1 MQNACMDNYSTTF
14 NSFPMIM
21 DYHSEQNE
29 NSRWLRCKIKDL
41 TVEPLGESSEL
52 FANPDRFAEGISEL
66 AVKDTAYNLGLAIT
80 VDGDTYPMRSTAYKT
95 MLDRAKINGSSLPKL
110 ERPLLAR
117 VVNDCLKLST
127 TDALVLIR
135 DEKVSAIHS
144 GDEADYSVLP
154 IKELLNA
161 LQVKLNERFPGNQFD
176 TGYSDHSITSA
187 SWSLPEQRDELLD
200 TYSRLLNSN
209 GKRGM
214 LRRMTPGVR
223 FTTSDIGVSSAK
235 VSALLMGNGYSIH
248 IGDCINIDHRNKK
261 TVADFDKALD
271 QLFAQYEDGIRRLE
285 ELERTVLS
293 YPVNAMTRICK
304 KLCMPKKQAL
314 EAIARFEITYGGGSA
329 TAHDVFFALQEI
341 PYQMRCDNVP
351 ESKLIAIEENMARV
365 LKLNWREYD
374 LASKAVDY

>member
-21 DYHSEQNE
+21 DYHREQNE

-41 TVEPLGESSEL
+41 KIEPLHEDSVL
-52 FANPDRFAEGISEL
+52 YANPDRFASGISED
-66 AVKDTAYNLGLAIT
+66 AVKDTAKNLGLAIT
-80 VDGDTYPMRSTAYKT
+80 VDGNIYPMRSTAYKT
-95 MLDRAKINGSSLPKL
+95 MLDRAKISGSSLPKL

-117 VVNDCLKLST
+117 VVNDCLHLST

-144 GDEADYSVLP
+144 GDETDYSVLP
-154 IKELLNA
+154 IKELLGS
-161 LQVKLNERFPGNQFD
+161 LQKRLNERFPQNHFD

-187 SWSLPEQRDELLD
+187 SWSMPEQRDELLS
-200 TYSRLLNSN
+200 TYSKLLDSQ
-209 GKRGM
+209 GKGGII
-214 LRRMTPGVR
+214 RRMMPGIR
-223 FTTSDIGVSSAK
+223 FTTSDIGILSAK
-235 VSALLMGNGYSIH
+235 VSALLVGNGYSIH
-248 IGDCINIDHRNKK
+248 IGGCIDIDHRNKK
-261 TVADFDKALD
+261 TVSDFDKALD
-271 QLFAQYEDGIRRLE
+271 QLFAQYEDGIHRLE

-329 TAHDVFFALQEI
+329 TAHDVFFAMQEI
-341 PYQMRCDNVP
+341 PYQMRCERFP
-351 ESKLIAIEENMARV
+351 ESKLIALEENMARA
-365 LKLNWREYD
+365 LKLNWRDYD
-374 LASKAVDY
+374 LAKAVDY

>member
-21 DYHSEQNE
+21 DYHREQNE

-41 TVEPLGESSEL
+41 KIEPLHEDSVL
-52 FANPDRFAEGISEL
+52 YANPDRFASGISED
-66 AVKDTAYNLGLAIT
+66 AVKDTAKNLGLAIT
-80 VDGDTYPMRSTAYKT
+80 VDGNIHPMRSTAYKT
-95 MLDRAKINGSSLPKL
+95 MLDRAKISGSSLPKL

-117 VVNDCLKLST
+117 VVNDCLHLST

-144 GDEADYSVLP
+144 GDETDYSVLP
-154 IKELLNA
+154 IKELLGS
-161 LQVKLNERFPGNQFD
+161 LQKRLNERFPQNHFD

-187 SWSLPEQRDELLD
+187 SWSMPEQRDELLS
-200 TYSRLLNSN
+200 TYSKLLDSQ
-209 GKRGM
+209 GKGGII
-214 LRRMTPGVR
+214 RRMMPGIR
-223 FTTSDIGVSSAK
+223 FTTSDIGILSAK
-235 VSALLMGNGYSIH
+235 VSALLVGNGYSIH
-248 IGDCINIDHRNKK
+248 IGGCIDIDHRNKK
-261 TVADFDKALD
+261 TVSDFDKALD
-271 QLFAQYEDGIRRLE
+271 QLFAQYEDGIHRLE

-329 TAHDVFFALQEI
+329 TAHDVFFAMQEI
-341 PYQMRCDNVP
+341 PYQMRCERFP
-351 ESKLIAIEENMARV
+351 ESKLIALEENMARA
-365 LKLNWREYD
+365 LKLNWRDYD
-374 LASKAVDY
+374 LAKAVDY

>member
-21 DYHSEQNE
+21 DYHREQNE
-29 NSRWLRCKIKDL
+29 NSQWLRCKIKDL
-41 TVEPLGESSEL
+41 KIEPLNEESVLYS
-52 FANPDRFAEGISEL
+52 NPDRFALGISED
-66 AVKDTAYNLGLAIT
+66 AVKDTAKNLGLAIT
-80 VDGDTYPMRSTAYKT
+80 VEGSTYPMRSTAYKT

-117 VVNDCLKLST
+117 VVNDCLNLST

-135 DEKVSAIHS
+135 DEKVAAIHS

-154 IKELLNA
+154 IKELLNT
-161 LQVKLNERFPGNQFD
+161 LQAKLDERFPGNNFD
-176 TGYSDHSITSA
+176 TGYSDHAITSA
-187 SWSLPEQRDELLD
+187 SWSMAYQRDELLD
-200 TYSRLLNSN
+200 TYSKLLDSN
-209 GKRGM
+209 GKGGI
-214 LRRMTPGVR
+214 LRRMMPGVR
-223 FTTSDIGVSSAK
+223 FTTSDIGISSAK
-235 VSALLMGNGYSIH
+235 VSALLIGNGYSIH

-285 ELERTVLS
+285 ELEKTVLS

-341 PYQMRCDNVP
+341 PYQMRCEKVS
-351 ESKLIAIEENMARV
+351 ESKLIALEENMARA
-365 LKLNWREYD
+365 LKLNWRDYD
-374 LASKAVDY
+374 LAKAVDY

>member
-21 DYHSEQNE
+21 DYHREQNE
-29 NSRWLRCKIKDL
+29 NSQWLRCKIKDL
-41 TVEPLGESSEL
+41 KIEPLNEESVLYS
-52 FANPDRFAEGISEL
+52 NPDRFASGISED
-66 AVKDTAYNLGLAIT
+66 AVKDTAKNLGLAIT
-80 VDGDTYPMRSTAYKT
+80 VEGSTYPMRSTAYKT

-117 VVNDCLKLST
+117 VVNDCLNLST

-135 DEKVSAIHS
+135 DEKVAAIHS

-154 IKELLNA
+154 IKELLNT
-161 LQVKLNERFPGNQFD
+161 LQAKLDERFPGNQFD
-176 TGYSDHSITSA
+176 TGYSDHAITSA
-187 SWSLPEQRDELLD
+187 SWSMAYQRDDLLATYSKLLD
-200 TYSRLLNSN
+200 SN
-209 GKRGM
+209 GKGGI
-214 LRRMTPGVR
+214 LRRMMPGVR
-223 FTTSDIGVSSAK
+223 FTTSDIGISSAK
-235 VSALLMGNGYSIH
+235 VSALLIGNGYSIH

-285 ELERTVLS
+285 ELEKTVLS

-304 KLCMPKKQAL
+304 KLCMPKKQAI

-341 PYQMRCDNVP
+341 PYQMRCEKAP
-351 ESKLIAIEENMARV
+351 ESKLIALEENMARA
-365 LKLNWREYD
+365 LKLNWRDYD
-374 LASKAVDY
+374 LAKAVDY

>member
-1 MQNACMDNYSTTF
+1 MQNVCMDNYSTTF

-29 NSRWLRCKIKDL
+29 KSRWLRCKIKDL
-41 TVEPLGESSEL
+41 IVEPLGVSSEL

-66 AVKDTAYNLGLAIT
+66 AVKDTADNLGLAIT

-95 MLDRAKINGSSLPKL
+95 MLDRAKIGGSSLPKL

-176 TGYSDHSITSA
+176 SGYSDHSITSA
-187 SWSLPEQRDELLD
+187 SWSLPKQRDELLD
-200 TYSRLLNSN
+200 AYSRLLESN

-285 ELERTVLS
+285 ELENTVLS

-304 KLCMPKKQAL
+304 KLSMPKKQAL

-341 PYQMRCDNVP
+341 PYQMRCDRVP
-351 ESKLIAIEENMARV
+351 ESRLIAFEENMARA

-374 LASKAVDY
+374 LATKAVDY